1 MITSEQL
8 KALQSLYDLIFGLN
22 STDSV
27 DLNDYAW
34 LEKLLYELGLDEDP
48 LDECDNCPMDEECD
62 KVGEL

>member
-34 LEKLLYELGLDEDP
+34 LEKLLYELWLEKLLYELGLDEDP
-48 LDECDNCPMDEECD
+48 LDD
-62 KVGEL
+62 